1 MAGSPNEAEIL
12 RLLEA
17 HPVMRLIPGDSL
29 RLLIRRAAL
38 LTYPARD
45 EIFAQGDP
53 GRTVMVVVEGYVKLS
68 VTMLS
73 GREVVL
79 DLAEPSSVIGEIAV
93 LNDWPRAATATAL
106 SDCTM
111 LAIDGRSFTRTLTGA
126 PEAMLAIIRLLSRRL
141 RKTTAQVTETL
152 ELPAPV
158 RLAKALIELAALHS
172 HPTPQGPQIGLTLS
186 QRELGAMTGLI
197 RESINRH
204 LGTWRDAG
212 WIAMTEG
219 TITLSNL
226 RALRALLEE
235 HDLVPDGAAGDPAA

>member
-1 MAGSPNEAEIL
+1 MPGTPQEAELL

-17 HPVMRLIPGDSL
+17 HEIMRLIPIESL
-29 RLLIRRAAL
+29 RTLIRRAGL
-38 LTYPARD
+38 LTYPERD
-45 EIFAQGDP
+45 EIFGQGDP
-53 GRTVMVVVEGYVKLS
+53 GRTVLVVVEGYVKLS

-79 DLAEPSSVIGEIAV
+79 DLAEPGDLIGEIAV
-93 LNDWPRAATATAL
+93 LNEWPRAATATAL
-106 SDCTM
+106 SACTM
-111 LAIDGRSFTRTLTGA
+111 LAIDGRSFTRELLGA
-126 PEAMLAIIRLLSRRL
+126 PQAMLAIIRLLSQRL
-141 RKTTAQVTETL
+141 RKTTAQVTENL

-172 HPTPQGPQIGLTLS
+172 RPTPQGPQIGLPLS

-212 WIAMTEG
+212 WIGLTEG
-219 TITLSNL
+219 TITLCNIG
-226 RALRALLEE
+226 ALRALLIE
-235 HDLVPDGAAGDPAA
+235 HDIE

>member
-1 MAGSPNEAEIL
+1 MADPPREAEIL
-12 RLLEA
+12 RLLQA
-17 HPVMRLIPGDSL
+17 HDVMRLIPEESL
-29 RLLIRRAAL
+29 RNLIRRSGLAN
-38 LTYPARD
+38 YPARD

-111 LAIDGRSFTRTLTGA
+111 LAIDGRAFARTLAGA
-126 PEAMLAIIRLLSRRL
+126 PDAMLAIVRLLSQRL
-141 RKTTAQVTETL
+141 RKTTAQVMENL

-172 HPTPQGPQIGLTLS
+172 RPTPQGPQIGLPLS

-204 LGTWRDAG
+204 LGTWRDSG
-212 WIAMTEG
+212 WLEMAEG
-219 TITLSNL
+219 TITLRNIK
-226 RALRALLEE
+226 ALRALLEE
-235 HDLVPDGAAGDPAA
+235 HDLHGPAVGAG

>member
-1 MAGSPNEAEIL
+1 MQGAPNEVEIL
-12 RLLEA
+12 RLLQA
-17 HPVMRLIPGDSL
+17 HDVMRLIPTEAL
-29 RLLIRRAAL
+29 RGLIRRAAL
-38 LTYPARD
+38 LTYPERD
-45 EIFAQGDP
+45 QIFAQGDP
-53 GRTVMVVVEGYVKLS
+53 GRTVMVVVQGYVKLS

-79 DLAEPSSVIGEIAV
+79 DLAEPGNVIGEIAV

-106 SDCTM
+106 SSCTM
-111 LAIDGRSFTRTLTGA
+111 LAIDGRSFSRALMGA

-141 RKTTAQVTETL
+141 RKTTAQVTENL

-172 HPTPQGPQIGLTLS
+172 RPTSDGPQIALQLS
-186 QRELGAMTGLI
+186 QRELGGMTGLI

-212 WIAMTEG
+212 WIGLTEG
-219 TITLSNL
+219 TITLRNIG
-226 RALRALLEE
+226 ALRALLVE
-235 HDLVPDGAAGDPAA
+235 HDVE